1 MGGVLLVGR
10 DVGAA
15 APLAMVSV
23 ELAKLG
29 IGCTALLREF
39 PGRGPITI
47 DDACHDADFIL
58 TGMSSSAELSE
69 HEMSALT
76 GGIIK
81 GSPFGVFADTFGAWK
96 GREWFEE
103 YRRKAAAIF
112 VLNEEEAAEA
122 RVMYPNAKVF
132 GYGNPRWEEFF
143 TQRMTREQV
152 RAKLGVSGSDIVV
165 EVPGG
170 KDLECNLLHFGAVID
185 AARML
190 REDDISN
197 SYVVVVS
204 LHPGDK
210 NPRSE
215 YEKLAEKFDF
225 DWVRI
230 TDKSLVSADD
240 MLAGV
245 DMVVQSASTVGVT
258 ASCQRIPVI
267 NYFSETAL
275 ARLEKSV
282 GTREWPPVT
291 QGVELAVTND
301 IETLGAAMQVCHLG
315 LYACG
320 VMMKCQKEV
329 YPRPAG
335 KPAAALIAEA
345 IRDIIGKK

>member
-29 IGCTALLREF
+29 IGCMAFLREC
-39 PGRGPITI
+39 PGPSFVNGN
-47 DDACHDADFIL
+47 DVGFVL
-58 TGMSSSAELSE
+58 TGMSSSPELSRDE
-69 HEMSALT
+69 LGVLRMAISAEV
-76 GGIIK
+76 
-81 GSPFGVFADTFGAWK
+81 PFGVFADIFGAWK
-96 GREWFEE
+96 GRKWFEE
-103 YRRKAAAIF
+103 YRQKASVIF
-112 VLNEEEAAEA
+112 VLNQEEVAEA
-122 RVMYPNAKVF
+122 RVMYPNAQVF
-132 GYGNPRWEEFF
+132 GFGNPRWEEFF

-152 RAKLGVSGSDIVV
+152 RAKLSLSGSDIVV

-185 AARML
+185 AARRL
-190 REDDISN
+190 REDDRSN
-197 SYVVVVS
+197 SYVVIIS
-204 LHPGDK
+204 IHPGDDPK
-210 NPRSE
+210 GENNHRGE
-215 YEKLAEKFDF
+215 YEKLAGRF

-230 TDKSLVSADD
+230 TDKSLISADN

-267 NYFSETAL
+267 NYFSEPAL
-275 ARLEKSV
+275 DRLEGSI
-282 GTREWPPVT
+282 GSREWPPVT
-291 QGVELAVTND
+291 KGMELAVTND
-301 IETLGAAMQVCHLG
+301 FDKLCAAMQACHFG
-315 LYACG
+315 LPSCDF
-320 VMMKCQKEV
+320 MTKCQEEV
-329 YPRPAG
+329 YPKPVG